1 MAISKSIIGSMSDMA
16 EFLDTS
22 GFFDDVV
29 FDETGGTGYEKISC
43 KDADNNIVFE
53 IENMGSSAAKWSG
66 FARYETSVYEQVGGI
81 TCTAWSTANGVMFT
95 NGYSSSSHKGAACI
109 VSKTNNG
116 AYCVLLPKDNKC
128 TWGPPIT
135 KAIDQQAIAWGDSAP
150 YTNLVNPGIVTPSN
164 IEGNVVTQTANQTI
178 FLPIATHSD
187 YGTPSYFADAFFL
200 PISQFRSETVF
211 EIDDVKYVT
220 DGFVCLRDE

>member
-1 MAISKSIIGSMSDMA
+1 MAISKSIIGSMSAMA
-16 EFLDTS
+16 EFLDDS

-53 IENMGSSAAKWSG
+53 IENMGSNAAKWSG
-66 FARYETSVYEQVGGI
+66 FAGYSASVYEQVGGV
-81 TCTAWSTANGVMFT
+81 TCTAWSTAKGLMFT
-95 NGYSSSSHKGAACI
+95 NGYSSSDHNGAACI
-109 VSKTNNG
+109 VSKTNND
-116 AYCVLLPKDNKC
+116 AYCVLLPKDNKAEWAS
-128 TWGPPIT
+128 TVY
-135 KAIDQQAIAWGDSAP
+135 KAIDQKAIAWGDVSP
-150 YTNLVNPGIVTPSN
+150 LTNLVNSGV
-164 IEGNVVTQTANQTI
+164 VVTGQSNYVPITETANQTI

-187 YGTPSYFADAFFL
+187 YGAPSYFADAFFL